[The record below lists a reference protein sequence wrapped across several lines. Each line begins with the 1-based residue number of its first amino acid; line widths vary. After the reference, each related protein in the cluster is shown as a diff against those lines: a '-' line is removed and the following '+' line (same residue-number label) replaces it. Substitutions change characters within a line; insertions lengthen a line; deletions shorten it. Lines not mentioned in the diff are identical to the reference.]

1 MKRENPQHSQP
12 KTGEHSWKTDT
23 TQLEEYYKAVVIKS
37 VWHWWKNRQTHLWNR
52 KESPEVEPQKCS

>member
-23 TQLEEYYKAVVIKS
+23 SQLEEYYKAVVIKS
-37 VWHWWKNRQTHLWNR
+37 V
-52 KESPEVEPQKCS
+52 